1 MGVVAEVEPRPAR
14 AGLLSVRQ
22 WALVGVAALAMVATL
37 PGRTHGL
44 GLITEPLLADLHIGR
59 EDFAALNLWATL
71 LGALFCLPCGW
82 LIDRLGI
89 RRVFLGIVL
98 SLGGVV
104 VVMSRL
110 SAEYAVFSV
119 GVDLFLLVLLT
130 RGFGQSALSVVSLT
144 TVGRAAQRSALAMG
158 VYACLVSIGF
168 MAAFKGIGVA
178 FQHGGHDWRTVWAA
192 IGWALICC
200 VAPFALLTPTVQQVP
215 SSREEE
221 HPTTGKSLGQ
231 ALRDPTFWVFAVG
244 TSLYGLITSGVSLFN
259 QSILAERHF
268 NRDTF
273 LEVTPVAPLVGL
285 AGNLMA
291 GWLAQRWGLARIL
304 TAALLLLSASLCA
317 FRWIST
323 ETELYLYV
331 VAYGLAGGMVTT
343 VFFGAWPRYFGQ
355 RQLGRI
361 QGAAQMLTVL
371 ASAVGPLLFAASKE
385 RLGSYVPLFFA
396 GAAMSALLAAC
407 AWLIRGRDES
417 P

>member
-89 RRVFLGIVL
+89 RPVFLSIVL
-98 SLGGVV
+98 LLGGVV

-110 SAEYAVFSV
+110 SAEYAIFSV

-158 VYACLVSIGF
+158 VYACLVSVYF
-168 MAAFKGIGVA
+168 MAAFMLVRGA
-178 FQHGGHDWRTVWAA
+178 FHQGYDWREVWAG
-192 IGWALICC
+192 IGWALICGI
-200 VAPFALLTPTVQQVP
+200 APLALLTPAARQAMTITDQERP
-215 SSREEE
+215 ADG
-221 HPTTGKSLGQ
+221 HTLGQ

-259 QSILAERHF
+259 ESILAERHF
-268 NRDTF
+268 NRDMF
-273 LEVTPVAPLVGL
+273 LTVTPVAPLVGL

-291 GWLAQRWGLARIL
+291 GWLAERWGLARIL

-385 RLGSYVPLFFA
+385 RLGSYVPLLFA
-396 GAAMSALLAAC
+396 GAALSAFLAAC
-407 AWLIRGRDES
+407 AWLIRGRNEA